1 MQGEFISTIL
11 FNLLWI
17 TLRFFFKNSQCTPYN
32 ILSLN
37 LFSSMHDYHMESIL
51 GDCKNIWMHKLTKMS
66 DLKKKRGLYQFIV
79 DLDLINNFSKLCN
92 YKCKMLKDMLRTLFK
107 KSNIV
112 TCIWI
117 QIKALLLIMALIFLQ
132 TYLWWKND
140 ELIYYIRN
148 SHWCN

>member
-1 MQGEFISTIL
+1 MKPYDKDNGKLSWFCTRLHAGRIHFYNIIQSFVINIEIFKK
-11 FNLLWI
+11 
-17 TLRFFFKNSQCTPYN
+17 KNSQCTPYN

-117 QIKALLLIMALIFLQ
+117 
-132 TYLWWKND
+132 
-140 ELIYYIRN
+140 
-148 SHWCN
+148 

>member
-1 MQGEFISTIL
+1 MKPCDKDNGKLSWFCTRLHAGRIHFYNIIQSFNWTHEFNT
-11 FNLLWI
+11 
-17 TLRFFFKNSQCTPYN
+17 YN
-32 ILSLN
+32 ILFLN

-117 QIKALLLIMALIFLQ
+117 
-132 TYLWWKND
+132 
-140 ELIYYIRN
+140 
-148 SHWCN
+148 